1 MLRVRSLAVIALT
14 VALVAVGSAP
24 ASANHSWGSYHWGRT
39 ANPFTLQL
47 GDNVD
52 SKWDSHLSVASTD
65 WTVSTVLDT
74 TIVVG
79 STTGRKCRAS
89 TGTVQVCNAS
99 YGANGWLGLAQIWIS
114 GVHIVQGVAKM
125 NDTYFNLATY
135 NNPNEKQH
143 VMCQEVGHTF
153 GLAHQDESGASLNTC
168 MDYFSN
174 TGANATSTLS
184 THPNQH
190 DYDQLE
196 AIYNS
201 HLDASNTFKSA
212 PAGSGAGA
220 ANGGPGFRDDGTPVG
235 AHPSRGDVYVT
246 DLGGGRR
253 IVTFI
258 TWAR

>member
-1 MLRVRSLAVIALT
+1 MAIVRSLAVF
-14 VALVAVGSAP
+14 ALVVASVIVGSTP
-24 ASANHSWGSYHWGRT
+24 AGASHSWGPYHWGRT

-52 SKWDSHLSVASTD
+52 TNWDGHLSVASTD

-74 TIVVG
+74 TIVPG

-89 TGTVQVCNAS
+89 LGTVQVCNAA
-99 YGANGWLGLAQIWIS
+99 YGFNGWLGLAQIWIYS
-114 GVHIVQGVAKM
+114 DGHIAQGLAKM

-135 NNPNEKQH
+135 NNPNEKLH
-143 VMCQEVGHTF
+143 VMCQEIGHTF
-153 GLAHQDESGASLNTC
+153 GLDHQSTSGASLNTC

-174 TGANATSTLS
+174 TGTNATSTLS
-184 THPNQH
+184 TRPNQH
-190 DYDQLE
+190 DYDQLVT
-196 AIYNS
+196 IYGHNDLS
-201 HLDASNTFKSA
+201 STFKSA
-212 PAGSGAGA
+212 QSSNGAGRA
-220 ANGGPGFRDDGTPVG
+220 SPTAGFAEDGTPAG
-235 AHPSRGDVYVT
+235 ASRARGDVYVT